1 MDRLSRF
8 FNRLSARPSSPPEAA
23 AEHEANADNAASV
36 PASNPPHADLAST
49 YEQSATAFY
58 EYLPADI
65 RDIFVGDARYHKAR
79 YLDCLARNF
88 GHDVIEL
95 GSDKPFITHYL
106 RTLHP
111 QSRFHTIS
119 IDIPFSPYP
128 IIRIDIETEPFPFDD
143 GSMSDVIFTEVL
155 EHLFRDPAWTV
166 FQINRVLEIGGKLFL
181 TTPNACGYDV
191 LVNLLGQA
199 NPNGR
204 NQFYEAIE
212 SGHPHLWTAS
222 ECRILLEAHGFM
234 IHELSTVDYYDMPM
248 PEPVGAFLAAHSANP
263 ALNRQVLRIVAEKKR
278 NVAEA
283 TYPEEI
289 FPQGR
294 PVQLQGAL
302 LKWVQRVGKDHAN

>member
-1 MDRLSRF
+1 M
-8 FNRLSARPSSPPEAA
+8 PG
-23 AEHEANADNAASV
+23 NAASA
-36 PASNPPHADLAST
+36 PASDPLHAELASA
-49 YEQSATAFY
+49 YEESATAFY
-58 EYLPADI
+58 EYLPADV
-65 RDIFVGDARYHKAR
+65 RDIFIGDARYHKAR
-79 YLDCLARNF
+79 YLDCLALSF

-128 IIRIDIETEPFPFDD
+128 IIRIDIETEAFPFDD
-143 GSMSDVIFTEVL
+143 GSISDVIFTEVL
-155 EHLFRDPAWTV
+155 EHLFRDPAATV

-234 IHELSTVDYYDMPM
+234 IDELSTVDYYHMPK
-248 PEPVGAFLAAHSANP
+248 PESVGAFLAANSANP
-263 ALNRQVLRIVAEKKR
+263 ELNGQVLRIVAAKQR
-278 NVAEA
+278 NIAQV

-289 FPQGR
+289 FPQRR

-302 LKWVQRVGKDHAN
+302 LKWVQCVLKDHPN